1 MAEKDDDAAGET
13 EALRRR
19 VAELEALLNNGTNIS
34 RELSPLEDA
43 ESQIFTLLPD
53 AILINRDGKI
63 VFANPAAV
71 KMFGAKSLADLIGMS
86 PIDLAHPDER
96 EAILARRQSVLSGQN
111 LGRNISRRQRL
122 DGSEFITESEGARI
136 IWQGEPALLSM
147 LRDVTEQEQTRK
159 ALVEKIAELDVADTN
174 YRLLFEESD
183 FGIRMERLGG
193 ERIFVNDMCAKMFG
207 YESTEEYFE
216 ALSVPGTMVAPHDR
230 DWMKQNLQSR
240 KEGKKALNDYEYDAL
255 KKDGSIMPVQVFV
268 REISWNGETAF
279 LRTILDISPRRRAE
293 KERRES
299 ETRFRDLV
307 DGSVLPI
314 QISTVDRSF
323 VYVNQMYLDL
333 LGYESADEFFEFRAK
348 AIAPHDRQRII
359 DMANARSR
367 GDDVPQI
374 YEYDAITKDGR
385 FIPLQ
390 THSREILWEGKM
402 AYQRTF
408 VDLTERKRTEEQLRQ
423 AQKMEVVGQLT
434 GGIAHDFNNILTAI
448 TGNLQLAADRLE
460 PTSATGTMVERALDA
475 AWRGATLTQRLLA
488 FSRRQAL
495 VPQVIDARALAEG
508 MIDLLQ
514 RTLEKSVSVEFMG
527 EDDLWKCDADPSQLE
542 NAILN
547 LAINARDAM
556 LGGGKLTIETQNI
569 SLDDDYAAA
578 QAEVAPGQYVM
589 IAVTDTG
596 TGMPQDIIDQVFDP
610 FFTTK
615 EIGKGSGLG
624 LSMVFGFVKQSG
636 GHVTVYSEVGV
647 GTTVKLYLPRS
658 SGGEEEPASLPAAP
672 SEVPRG
678 RGETILVV
686 EDEPSVRTL
695 SVALLS
701 DLGYEIL
708 EAADGPAALLILETS
723 PHVDLLFTD
732 VVLPGGMRG
741 PELAAEIMRRRP
753 GIAVLYTSGYTENAI
768 VHHGRL
774 DEGVELLNKPFRR
787 EDLARRVRAVLDRS
801 HE

>member
-1 MAEKDDDAAGET
+1 M
-13 EALRRR
+13 
-19 VAELEALLNNGTNIS
+19 
-34 RELSPLEDA
+34 
-43 ESQIFTLLPD
+43 
-53 AILINRDGKI
+53 
-63 VFANPAAV
+63 
-71 KMFGAKSLADLIGMS
+71 
-86 PIDLAHPDER
+86 
-96 EAILARRQSVLSGQN
+96 
-111 LGRNISRRQRL
+111 
-122 DGSEFITESEGARI
+122 
-136 IWQGEPALLSM
+136 
-147 LRDVTEQEQTRK
+147 
-159 ALVEKIAELDVADTN
+159 
-174 YRLLFEESD
+174 
-183 FGIRMERLGG
+183 
-193 ERIFVNDMCAKMFG
+193 
-207 YESTEEYFE
+207 
-216 ALSVPGTMVAPHDR
+216 
-230 DWMKQNLQSR
+230 
-240 KEGKKALNDYEYDAL
+240 
-255 KKDGSIMPVQVFV
+255 
-268 REISWNGETAF
+268 
-279 LRTILDISPRRRAE
+279 
-293 KERRES
+293 RES
-299 ETRFRDLV
+299 EARFRDLV

-314 QISTVDRSF
+314 QITTVDRSF
-323 VYVNQMYLDL
+323 VYANQMYLDL
-333 LGYESADEFFEFRAK
+333 LGYGSADEFFEFRARV
-348 AIAPHDRQRII
+348 IAPHDRERII
-359 DMANARSR
+359 DMAEARNR
-367 GDDVPQI
+367 GEDVPQI
-374 YEYDAITKDGR
+374 YEYNAITKDGR

-390 THSREILWEGKM
+390 THSREILWEGKK

-423 AQKMEVVGQLT
+423 AQKMEVVGLLT

-448 TGNLQLAADRLE
+448 TGNLELAADRVE
-460 PTSATGTMVERALDA
+460 QDSEIWSMVDRALDA
-475 AWRGATLTQRLLA
+475 AWRGATLARRLLA

-495 VPQVIDARALAEG
+495 APKAIDARALAEG

-514 RTLEKSVSVEFMG
+514 RTLETSVSIEFMG
-527 EDDLWKCDADPSQLE
+527 DDGLWMCDADPGQLE

-556 LGGGKLTIETQNI
+556 PDGGKLTIETQNI

-578 QAEVAPGQYVM
+578 QAEVTPGQYVVV
-589 IAVTDTG
+589 AVTDTG
-596 TGMPQDIIDQVFDP
+596 AGMPQEIIDQVFDP

-615 EIGKGSGLG
+615 GIGKGSGLG
-624 LSMVFGFVKQSG
+624 LSMVFGFVNQSG

-658 SGGEEEPASLPAAP
+658 RGEEPVSLPTGT
-672 SEVPRG
+672 SEIPRA
-678 RGETILVV
+678 RGEIILVV
-686 EDEPSVRTL
+686 EDDPSVRTL

-723 PHVDLLFTD
+723 SHVDLLFTD